1 MQPSSPICAEN
12 TTGIK
17 EKVIKIT
24 IIKIRLQI
32 YPTVSNIVDMNMND
46 MNEELHF

>member
-1 MQPSSPICAEN
+1 MFLLEFACMDCFLPEVSGLHVCAEN

-32 YPTVSNIVDMNMND
+32 
-46 MNEELHF
+46 